1 MACSF
6 RQKESLTAEKGST
19 LADERL
25 WHERRG
31 MHLETGR
38 EVYVARKTLL
48 VKESFESLVVL
59 PSGLQ
64 IA

>member
-1 MACSF
+1 MAFSF

-25 WHERRG
+25 WHERR

-38 EVYVARKTLL
+38 EVYAARKTLL
-48 VKESFESLVVL
+48 VKESFESLVFL